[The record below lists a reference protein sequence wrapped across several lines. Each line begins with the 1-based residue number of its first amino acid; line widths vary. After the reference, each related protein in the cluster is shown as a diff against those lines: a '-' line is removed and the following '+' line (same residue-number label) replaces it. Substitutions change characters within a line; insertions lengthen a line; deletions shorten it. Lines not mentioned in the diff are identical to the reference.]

1 MNALITLMIL
11 SGSALMVYNIYG
23 FLRFAKYVRSMDN
36 WGTNNAILYFP
47 IALLVMFLLGY
58 LIVGLFGKPDLIVAG
73 ILFGGS
79 IFVFVMYKMLME
91 VTERVV
97 EGEKL
102 QSELRS
108 AQESER
114 MKSSFLATIS
124 HEMRTPLNVILG
136 LDDLALKNTELPAET
151 RDYLLKIGLS
161 AKHLLS
167 LINNMLDMKR
177 IEDGSLT
184 TKSEP
189 FSLGEAMDQICAIT
203 EAQCD
208 DKGLAFV
215 RELYSDVRCMVIGD
229 EAMIEQVLLTILD
242 NAVKYTDPG
251 GMVRFTAKKDPE
263 KEGYFRFETEDN
275 GVGIDKAFLPKV
287 FDSFTKED
295 SSSTSRYGGSGLSL
309 AVARRMA
316 QAMGAEIL
324 VESEKNK
331 GSIFT
336 VVIPLKTAELSELA
350 ADQAAEEVSLEGR
363 RVLLVEDIP
372 ANAEIVM
379 DLLGLEGVTC
389 EHAENGKIGAGM
401 FASHPQGYYDAI
413 FMDLRMPV
421 MDGLECT
428 RTIREMNRPDAKQI
442 PIIALTANSFD
453 TDVKQ
458 TREAGMN
465 VHLAKPA
472 DADLLYNT
480 LKRMISEHPQ
490 RGNTDD

>member
-1 MNALITLMIL
+1 MME
-11 SGSALMVYNIYG
+11 
-23 FLRFAKYVRSMDN
+23 
-36 WGTNNAILYFP
+36 
-47 IALLVMFLLGY
+47 LVNTENYTVLEY
-58 LIVGLFGKPDLIVAG
+58 G

-208 DKGLAFV
+208 DKGIAFV
-215 RELYSDVRCMVIGD
+215 RELYSDVRCTAIGD

-242 NAVKYTDPG
+242 NVVKYTDPG

-350 ADQAAEEVSLEGR
+350 ADQAAEEVHGSSNGHAIACAIRQCTTMVRENVAGAI
-363 RVLLVEDIP
+363 EAAIAP
-372 ANAEIVM
+372 KAAE
-379 DLLGLEGVTC
+379 
-389 EHAENGKIGAGM
+389 
-401 FASHPQGYYDAI
+401 
-413 FMDLRMPV
+413 
-421 MDGLECT
+421 
-428 RTIREMNRPDAKQI
+428 
-442 PIIALTANSFD
+442 
-453 TDVKQ
+453 
-458 TREAGMN
+458 
-465 VHLAKPA
+465 
-472 DADLLYNT
+472 
-480 LKRMISEHPQ
+480 
-490 RGNTDD
+490 